1 MNVSTEI
8 GLAEMVRV
16 IPDAL
21 TDAALRIW
29 PTTTRKLRLETR

>member
-8 GLAEMVRV
+8 DMAKVGRV
-16 IPDAL
+16 IPDAQ